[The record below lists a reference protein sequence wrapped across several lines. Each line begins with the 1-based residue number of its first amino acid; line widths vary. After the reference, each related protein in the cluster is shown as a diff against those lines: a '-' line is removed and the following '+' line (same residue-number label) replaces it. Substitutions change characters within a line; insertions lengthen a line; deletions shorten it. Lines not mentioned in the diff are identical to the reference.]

1 MQHHSHAVGCCPHCD
16 APIEE
21 RRVLIT
27 YERAGGEA
35 MYATCPECTDVV
47 RPE

>member
-1 MQHHSHAVGCCPHCD
+1 MQQHSHAVGRCPHCG
-16 APIEE
+16 ATIEQ

-35 MYATCPECTDVV
+35 MYATCPGCSAVV